1 MLVVPVVAI
10 VTTVG
15 GPPATVLLS
24 LSLLVGGLTPKNLPT
39 GEKSRPATLPAIDTE
54 LGEGAVVAAAIGLVT
69 VSTDGCA
76 GVGVDKSVDGAGGAT
91 DAVPAAIETN
101 NGDGA
106 AGGAPGFPNGS

>member
-24 LSLLVGGLTPKNLPT
+24 LLFGGLTPKNLPT
-39 GEKSRPATLPAIDTE
+39 GEKICPATLPARDAE
-54 LGEGAVVAAAIGLVT
+54 LGEGAVGAAATGLVT
-69 VSTDGCA
+69 VSTDGRVV
-76 GVGVDKSVDGAGGAT
+76 VGVDNPVDGDGSAT
-91 DAVPAAIETN
+91 DAVPAAVETN

-106 AGGAPGFPNGS
+106 AGGAPGFPNPNGS